1 MKVLVLGLDGVTWDI
16 LDPLMSEGH
25 LPNLASLRRMG
36 ASGGLASVFPPLSP
50 VAWTGVMTGKNSGK
64 HGVFEFLEYGRDPL
78 KVRVNSSRS
87 IQADLLW
94 EIAGRHGKK
103 TVAGG
108 VPMSYP
114 PRPARNFP
122 GFYLGD
128 FLSPEQAP
136 DFTSDPALFAELE
149 QVVGPYRPWSTT
161 IHDGGNEAGVIDDL
175 TRFLEQHLKTVEFLM
190 RRCEW
195 DLLIFD
201 LMATDRL
208 CHELWHVWDLAH
220 RAARG
225 REAELKAL
233 RPRLIEFW
241 KTLDRGVGAI
251 HALLPSDAALLLM
264 SDHGFGP
271 IEWYVNF
278 NVWLLEQGFIALQD
292 SFYVKQ
298 KQWFYR
304 RGMTPE
310 FVYNVMSRLGLAGHR
325 VSRFRGK
332 QSSFVD
338 RLSESV
344 FLSRRHID
352 WSRTQAYSQGN
363 FGQIF
368 INLKGR
374 QTHGCVE
381 PADVGAVRRDLKAGL
396 LEILHPE
403 TREPL
408 VEHVYEAEEL
418 YHGPHTPLAPDLTV
432 VLNDWRYRTIGLHDF
447 TTHKVVSPAFGPTGD
462 HRMEGILIA
471 AGSPFRQGASP
482 YQADLLDIAPTV
494 LHLLGVPVPADMDG
508 HILTELLDPLAVPPP
523 ADAIPISTPGLVYQ
537 PSLASVGGGN
547 GNDAGVS
554 GVPGGAAYNDA
565 EEAAIQQRLADLG
578 YL

>member
-1 MKVLVLGLDGVTWDI
+1 MKLLVLGLDGATWDV
-16 LDPLMSEGH
+16 LEPLAAEGA
-25 LPNLASLRRMG
+25 LPNLARLRDQG
-36 ASGGLASVFPPLSP
+36 SSGTLNSVFPPLSP
-50 VAWTGVMTGKNSGK
+50 VAWAGVMTGKNSGK
-64 HGVFEFLEYGRDPL
+64 HGVFEFLESRHDPL
-78 KVRVNSSRS
+78 RPRVNSSRS

-114 PRPARNFP
+114 PRPAKEFP

-128 FLSPEQAP
+128 FLSPEKAA
-136 DFTSDPALFAELE
+136 DFTSDPALFADLE
-149 QVVGPYRPWSTT
+149 RVVGPYRAWSAT
-161 IHDGGNEAGVIDDL
+161 IHDRGNEAAVIDDL
-175 TRFLEQHLKTVEFLM
+175 TAFLIQHLKTVEYLM
-190 RRCEW
+190 SRCEW

-201 LMATDRL
+201 LMATDRIG
-208 CHELWHVWDLAH
+208 HELWHVWDLTH

-225 REAELKAL
+225 REPELAAL

-251 HALLPSDAALLLM
+251 HDKLPADASLLLM

-278 NVWLLEQGFIALQD
+278 NVWLLEQGFIALQNNA
-292 SFYVKQ
+292 YVKQ
-298 KQWFYR
+298 KYWCYR
-304 RGMTPE
+304 RGVTPQWI
-310 FVYNVMSRLGLAGHR
+310 YNVMSRLGLAGHR

-332 QSSFVD
+332 QSSTLD
-338 RLSESV
+338 RLGESV

-352 WSRTQAYSQGN
+352 WSRTRAYSQGN

-374 QTHGCVE
+374 QPQGCVA
-381 PADVGAVRRDLKAGL
+381 PADARPLISDLKAGL
-396 LEILHPE
+396 MEILHPE
-403 TREPL
+403 TGGPILER
-408 VEHVYEAEEL
+408 VYEREEL
-418 YHGPHTPLAPDLTV
+418 YQGPHAHLAPDLTV
-432 VLNDWRYRTIGLHDF
+432 VLTDWRYRTIGLHDF
-447 TTHKVVSPAFGPTGD
+447 TTHKVISPAFGPTGD

-471 AGSPFRQGASP
+471 AGPAFRAGASP
-482 YQADLLDIAPTV
+482 RQADLLDIAPTV

-508 HILTELLDPLAVPPP
+508 RVLTELLDPSVVSTSFDSIPNSTAGAYRQHQPAV
-523 ADAIPISTPGLVYQ
+523 AGVGCS
-537 PSLASVGGGN
+537 GGGK
-547 GNDAGVS
+547 S
-554 GVPGGAAYNDA
+554 GVPLATDYSENENA
-565 EEAAIQQRLADLG
+565 EIQQRLADLG